1 MNLFA
6 VLGVITALAL
16 VLLNDYQI
24 PTRLKTGSLRNDT

>member
-24 PTRLKTGSLRNDT
+24 PTRLKNRLSEK